1 MSVNAIL
8 TFLKNILSLDNAE
21 SEVVDIVDG
30 KHAGAVVVAR
40 PDHCVSRQQV
50 NENAL
55 KVLYRLRR
63 EGFDSYLVGGCVR
76 DLLLGR
82 EPKDFDVVTNAEPE
96 QIARIFSNCRLIG
109 KRFRLAH
116 VCYGRD
122 IIEVATF
129 RKAARDEKTQA
140 PRLNKDGRLL
150 HDNVYGTIDED
161 VWRRDFTI
169 NALYYNIRDFSIV
182 DYVGGMEDHKAG
194 LIRLIGDA
202 GERFREDPV
211 RMLRA
216 VRFAVKLG
224 FRLHHDCEEAIAPHA
239 HLLAGIPPARLYDEI
254 SKLFLTG
261 YGVQTFELLRQHGLF
276 AVLFPAT
283 EKSLQSETSD
293 FPKMMVINALEN
305 SDQRIADNKPVTL
318 YFLFAALLWD
328 PMLRRAKDKMVKGL
342 PESNA
347 YYEAAS
353 EVLTQQVRRIAIP
366 RHLTLAIREVWNLQ
380 PKFHLRTGAKPSRLM
395 AHPRFRAAYDFLVL
409 RAQSGD
415 VPADVAQWW
424 EAYQHENEPNQRKM
438 TQPPVQEKTGK
449 PKRRKTYRKKA
460 KNSPSTNPLLD
471 AHD

>member
-1 MSVNAIL
+1 
-8 TFLKNILSLDNAE
+8 
-21 SEVVDIVDG
+21 VVI
-30 KHAGAVVVAR
+30 AR

-55 KVLYRLRR
+55 KVLYRLRK

-122 IIEVATF
+122 VIEVATF
-129 RKAARDEKTQA
+129 RKAISDDKTQT

-150 HDNVYGTIDED
+150 QDNIYGTIEED

-169 NALYYNIRDFSIV
+169 NALYYNIRDFSII

-216 VRFAVKLG
+216 VRFAVKLA
-224 FRLHHDCEEAIAPHA
+224 FRLHHDCEEAIAPNA

-261 YGVQTFELLRQHGLF
+261 YGVQTFELLRQYGLF
-276 AVLFPAT
+276 SVLFPAT
-283 EKSLQSETSD
+283 DKSLMYEEAD
-293 FPKMMVINALEN
+293 FPKMMVIKALEN
-305 SDQRIADNKPVTL
+305 SDKRIADNKPVTL
-318 YFLFAALLWD
+318 YFLIAALLWE
-328 PMLRRAKDKMVKGL
+328 PMIRRAKEKIAKGF

-347 YYEAAS
+347 YYDAAS
-353 EVLTQQVRRIAIP
+353 ETLTQQVRRIAIP
-366 RHLTLAIREVWNLQ
+366 RHLTMAIREVWNLQ
-380 PKFHLRTGAKPSRLM
+380 PKFNARVGAKPSRLIT
-395 AHPRFRAAYDFLVL
+395 HPRFRAAYDFLVL
-409 RAQSGD
+409 RAQTGD
-415 VPADVAQWW
+415 VSLEVAQWW
-424 EAYQHENEPNQRKM
+424 ETYQEENENTQRKM
-438 TQPPVQEKTGK
+438 TQPQANDKAVN
-449 PKRRKTYRKKA
+449 PKRKRTYRKKTKSA
-460 KNSPSTNPLLD
+460 AVTISLD
-471 AHD
+471 THD

>member
-8 TFLKNILSLDNAE
+8 TFLKNILSLDNTE
-21 SEVVDIVDG
+21 SEVFDVIDI
-30 KHAGAVVVAR
+30 KHTGAVVIAR

-55 KVLYRLRR
+55 KVLYRLRK

-122 IIEVATF
+122 VIEVATF
-129 RKAARDEKTQA
+129 RKAISDDKTQT

-150 HDNVYGTIDED
+150 QDNIYGTIEED

-169 NALYYNIRDFSIV
+169 NALYYNIRDFSII

-194 LIRLIGDA
+194 LVRLIGDA

-216 VRFAVKLG
+216 VRFAVKLA
-224 FRLHHDCEEAIAPHA
+224 FRLHHDCEEAIAPNA

-261 YGVQTFELLRQHGLF
+261 YGVQTFELLRQYGLF
-276 AVLFPAT
+276 SVLFPAT
-283 EKSLQSETSD
+283 DKSLMYEEAD
-293 FPKMMVINALEN
+293 FPKMMVIKALEN

-318 YFLFAALLWD
+318 YFLIAALLWE
-328 PMLRRAKDKMVKGL
+328 PMLRRAKEKIAKGF

-347 YYEAAS
+347 YYDAAS
-353 EVLTQQVRRIAIP
+353 ETLTQQVRRIAIP
-366 RHLTLAIREVWNLQ
+366 RHLTMAIREVWNLQ
-380 PKFHLRTGAKPSRLM
+380 PKFNARVGAKPSRLIT
-395 AHPRFRAAYDFLVL
+395 HPRFRAAYDFLVL
-409 RAQSGD
+409 RAQTGD
-415 VPADVAQWW
+415 VSLEVAQWW
-424 EAYQHENEPNQRKM
+424 ETYQEENENTQRKM
-438 TQPPVQEKTGK
+438 TQPQANDKAVN
-449 PKRRKTYRKKA
+449 PKRKRTYRKKTKSA
-460 KNSPSTNPLLD
+460 AVTISLD
-471 AHD
+471 THD

>member
-1 MSVNAIL
+1 VNAIL
-8 TFLKNILSLDNAE
+8 TFLKNILSLDNTE
-21 SEVVDIVDG
+21 SEVFDVIDI
-30 KHAGAVVVAR
+30 KHTGAVVIAR

-55 KVLYRLRR
+55 KVLYRLRK

-122 IIEVATF
+122 VIEVATF
-129 RKAARDEKTQA
+129 RKAISDDKTQT

-150 HDNVYGTIDED
+150 QDNIYGTIEED

-169 NALYYNIRDFSIV
+169 NALYYNIRDFSII

-194 LIRLIGDA
+194 LVRLIGDA

-216 VRFAVKLG
+216 VRFAVKLA
-224 FRLHHDCEEAIAPHA
+224 FRLHHDCEEAIAPNA

-261 YGVQTFELLRQHGLF
+261 YGVQTFELLRQYGLF
-276 AVLFPAT
+276 SVLFPAT
-283 EKSLQSETSD
+283 DKSLMYEEAD
-293 FPKMMVINALEN
+293 FPKMMVIKALEN

-318 YFLFAALLWD
+318 YFLIAALLWE
-328 PMLRRAKDKMVKGL
+328 PMLRRAKEKIAKGF

-347 YYEAAS
+347 YYDAAS
-353 EVLTQQVRRIAIP
+353 ETLTQQVRRIAIP
-366 RHLTLAIREVWNLQ
+366 RHLTMAIREVWNLQ
-380 PKFHLRTGAKPSRLM
+380 PKFNARVGAKPSRLIT
-395 AHPRFRAAYDFLVL
+395 HPRFRAAYDFLVL
-409 RAQSGD
+409 RAQTGD
-415 VPADVAQWW
+415 VSLEVAQWW
-424 EAYQHENEPNQRKM
+424 ETYQEENENTQRKM
-438 TQPPVQEKTGK
+438 TQPQANDKAVN
-449 PKRRKTYRKKA
+449 PKRKRTYRKKTKSA
-460 KNSPSTNPLLD
+460 AVTISLD
-471 AHD
+471 THD

>member
-1 MSVNAIL
+1 MNAIL
-8 TFLKNILSLDNAE
+8 TFLKNILSLDNTE
-21 SEVVDIVDG
+21 SEVFDVIDI
-30 KHAGAVVVAR
+30 KHTGAVVIAR

-55 KVLYRLRR
+55 KVLYRLRK

-122 IIEVATF
+122 VIEVATF
-129 RKAARDEKTQA
+129 RKAISDDKTQT

-150 HDNVYGTIDED
+150 QDNIYGTIEED

-169 NALYYNIRDFSIV
+169 NALYYNIRDFSII

-216 VRFAVKLG
+216 VRFAVKLA
-224 FRLHHDCEEAIAPHA
+224 FRLHHDCEEAIAPNA

-261 YGVQTFELLRQHGLF
+261 YGVQTFELLRQYGLF
-276 AVLFPAT
+276 SVLFPAT
-283 EKSLQSETSD
+283 DKSLMYEEAD
-293 FPKMMVINALEN
+293 FPKMMVIKALEN
-305 SDQRIADNKPVTL
+305 SDKRIADNKPVTL
-318 YFLFAALLWD
+318 YFLIAALLWE
-328 PMLRRAKDKMVKGL
+328 PMLRRAKEKIAKGF

-347 YYEAAS
+347 YYDAAS
-353 EVLTQQVRRIAIP
+353 ETLTQQVRRIAIP
-366 RHLTLAIREVWNLQ
+366 RHLTMAIREVWNLQ
-380 PKFHLRTGAKPSRLM
+380 PKFNARVGAKPSRLIT
-395 AHPRFRAAYDFLVL
+395 HPRFRAAYDFLVL
-409 RAQSGD
+409 RAQTGD
-415 VPADVAQWW
+415 VSLEVAQWW
-424 EAYQHENEPNQRKM
+424 ETYQEENENTQRKM
-438 TQPPVQEKTGK
+438 TQPQANDKAVN
-449 PKRRKTYRKKA
+449 PKRKRTYRKKTKSA
-460 KNSPSTNPLLD
+460 AVTISLD
-471 AHD
+471 THD

>member
-1 MSVNAIL
+1 MNAIL
-8 TFLKNILSLDNAE
+8 TFLKNILSLDNTE
-21 SEVVDIVDG
+21 SEVFDVIDI
-30 KHAGAVVVAR
+30 KHTGAVVIAR

-55 KVLYRLRR
+55 KVLYRLRK

-122 IIEVATF
+122 VIEVATF
-129 RKAARDEKTQA
+129 RKAISDDKTQT

-150 HDNVYGTIDED
+150 QDNIYGTIEED

-169 NALYYNIRDFSIV
+169 NALYYNIRDFSII

-194 LIRLIGDA
+194 LVRLIGDA

-216 VRFAVKLG
+216 VRFAVKLA
-224 FRLHHDCEEAIAPHA
+224 FRLHHDCEEAIAPNA

-261 YGVQTFELLRQHGLF
+261 YGVQTFELLRQYGLF
-276 AVLFPAT
+276 SVLFPAT
-283 EKSLQSETSD
+283 DKSLMYEKAD
-293 FPKMMVINALEN
+293 FPKMMVIKALEN

-318 YFLFAALLWD
+318 YFLIAALLWE
-328 PMLRRAKDKMVKGL
+328 PMLRRAKEKIAKGF

-347 YYEAAS
+347 YYDAAS
-353 EVLTQQVRRIAIP
+353 ETLTQQVRRIAIP
-366 RHLTLAIREVWNLQ
+366 RHLTMAIREVWNLQ
-380 PKFHLRTGAKPSRLM
+380 PKFNARVGAKPSRLIT
-395 AHPRFRAAYDFLVL
+395 HPRFRAAYDFLVL
-409 RAQSGD
+409 RAQTGD
-415 VPADVAQWW
+415 VSLEVAQWW
-424 EAYQHENEPNQRKM
+424 ETYQEENENTQRKM
-438 TQPPVQEKTGK
+438 TQPQANDKAVN
-449 PKRRKTYRKKA
+449 PKRKRTYRKKTKSA
-460 KNSPSTNPLLD
+460 AVTISLD
-471 AHD
+471 THD

>member
-1 MSVNAIL
+1 MNAIL
-8 TFLKNILSLDNAE
+8 TFLKNILSLDNTE
-21 SEVVDIVDG
+21 SEVFDVIDI
-30 KHAGAVVVAR
+30 KHTGAVVIAR

-55 KVLYRLRR
+55 KVLYRLRK

-122 IIEVATF
+122 VIEVATF
-129 RKAARDEKTQA
+129 RKAISDDKTQT

-150 HDNVYGTIDED
+150 QDNIYGTIEED

-169 NALYYNIRDFSIV
+169 NALYYNIRDFSII

-216 VRFAVKLG
+216 VRFAVKLA
-224 FRLHHDCEEAIAPHA
+224 FRLHHDCEEAIAPNA

-261 YGVQTFELLRQHGLF
+261 YGVQTFELLRQYGLF
-276 AVLFPAT
+276 SVLFPAT
-283 EKSLQSETSD
+283 DKSLMYEEAD
-293 FPKMMVINALEN
+293 FPKMMVIKALEN
-305 SDQRIADNKPVTL
+305 SDKRIADNKPVTL
-318 YFLFAALLWD
+318 YFLIAALLWE
-328 PMLRRAKDKMVKGL
+328 PMIRRAKEKIAKGF

-347 YYEAAS
+347 YYDSAS
-353 EVLTQQVRRIAIP
+353 ETLTQQVRRIAIP
-366 RHLTLAIREVWNLQ
+366 RHLTMAIREVWNLQ
-380 PKFHLRTGAKPSRLM
+380 PKFNARVGAKPSRLIT
-395 AHPRFRAAYDFLVL
+395 HPRFRAAYDFLVL
-409 RAQSGD
+409 RAQTGD
-415 VPADVAQWW
+415 VSLEVAQWW
-424 EAYQHENEPNQRKM
+424 ETYQEENENTQRKM
-438 TQPPVQEKTGK
+438 TQPQANDKAVN
-449 PKRRKTYRKKA
+449 PKRKRTYRKKTKSA
-460 KNSPSTNPLLD
+460 AVTISLD
-471 AHD
+471 THD

>member
-1 MSVNAIL
+1 VNAIL
-8 TFLKNILSLDNAE
+8 TFLKNILSLDNTE
-21 SEVVDIVDG
+21 SEVFDVIDI
-30 KHAGAVVVAR
+30 KHTGAVVIAR

-55 KVLYRLRR
+55 KVLYRLRK

-122 IIEVATF
+122 VIEVATF
-129 RKAARDEKTQA
+129 RKAISDDKTQT

-150 HDNVYGTIDED
+150 QDNIYGTIEED

-169 NALYYNIRDFSIV
+169 NALYYNIRDFSII

-194 LIRLIGDA
+194 LVRLIGDA

-216 VRFAVKLG
+216 VRFAVKLA
-224 FRLHHDCEEAIAPHA
+224 FRLHHDCEEAIAPNA

-261 YGVQTFELLRQHGLF
+261 YGVQTFELLRQYGLF
-276 AVLFPAT
+276 SVLFPAT
-283 EKSLQSETSD
+283 DKSLMYEEAD
-293 FPKMMVINALEN
+293 FPKMMVIKALEN

-318 YFLFAALLWD
+318 YFLIAALLWE
-328 PMLRRAKDKMVKGL
+328 PMLRRAKEKIAKGF

-347 YYEAAS
+347 YYDAAS
-353 EVLTQQVRRIAIP
+353 ETLTQQVRRIAIP
-366 RHLTLAIREVWNLQ
+366 RHLTMAIREVWNLQ
-380 PKFHLRTGAKPSRLM
+380 PKFNARLGAKPSRLIT
-395 AHPRFRAAYDFLVL
+395 HPRFRAAYDFLVL
-409 RAQSGD
+409 RAQTGD
-415 VPADVAQWW
+415 VSLEVAQWW
-424 EAYQHENEPNQRKM
+424 ETYQEENENTQRKM
-438 TQPPVQEKTGK
+438 TQPQANDKAVN
-449 PKRRKTYRKKA
+449 PKRKRTYRKKTKSA
-460 KNSPSTNPLLD
+460 AVTISLD
-471 AHD
+471 THD

>member
-1 MSVNAIL
+1 VNAIL
-8 TFLKNILSLDNAE
+8 TFLKNILSLDNTE
-21 SEVVDIVDG
+21 SEVFDVIDI
-30 KHAGAVVVAR
+30 KHTGAVVIAR

-55 KVLYRLRR
+55 KVLYRLRK

-96 QIARIFSNCRLIG
+96 QIAHIFSNCRLIG

-122 IIEVATF
+122 VIEVATF
-129 RKAARDEKTQA
+129 RKAISDDKTQT

-150 HDNVYGTIDED
+150 QDNIYGTIEED

-169 NALYYNIRDFSIV
+169 NALYYNIRDFSII

-216 VRFAVKLG
+216 VRFAVKLA
-224 FRLHHDCEEAIAPHA
+224 FRLHHDCEEAIAPNA

-261 YGVQTFELLRQHGLF
+261 YGVQTFELLRQYGLF
-276 AVLFPAT
+276 SVLFPAT
-283 EKSLQSETSD
+283 DKSLMYEEAD
-293 FPKMMVINALEN
+293 FPKMMVIKALEN
-305 SDQRIADNKPVTL
+305 SDKRIADNKPVTL
-318 YFLFAALLWD
+318 YFLIAALLWE
-328 PMLRRAKDKMVKGL
+328 PMIRRAKEKIAKGF

-347 YYEAAS
+347 YYDAAS
-353 EVLTQQVRRIAIP
+353 ETLTQQVRRIAIP
-366 RHLTLAIREVWNLQ
+366 RHLTMAIREVWNLQ
-380 PKFHLRTGAKPSRLM
+380 PKFNARLGAKPSRLIT
-395 AHPRFRAAYDFLVL
+395 HPRFRAAYDFLVL
-409 RAQSGD
+409 RAQTGD
-415 VPADVAQWW
+415 VSLEVAQWW
-424 EAYQHENEPNQRKM
+424 ETYQEENENTQRKM
-438 TQPPVQEKTGK
+438 TQPQANDKAVN
-449 PKRRKTYRKKA
+449 PKRKRTYRKKTKSA
-460 KNSPSTNPLLD
+460 AVAISLD
-471 AHD
+471 THD

>member
-1 MSVNAIL
+1 MNAIL
-8 TFLKNILSLDNAE
+8 TFLKNILSLDNTE
-21 SEVVDIVDG
+21 SEVFDVIDI
-30 KHAGAVVVAR
+30 KHTGAVVIAR

-55 KVLYRLRR
+55 KVLYRLRK

-96 QIARIFSNCRLIG
+96 QIAHIFSNCRLIG

-122 IIEVATF
+122 VIEVATF
-129 RKAARDEKTQA
+129 RKAISDDKTQT

-150 HDNVYGTIDED
+150 QDNIYGTIEED

-169 NALYYNIRDFSIV
+169 NALYYNIRDFSII

-216 VRFAVKLG
+216 VRFAVKLA
-224 FRLHHDCEEAIAPHA
+224 FRLHHDCEEAIAPNA

-261 YGVQTFELLRQHGLF
+261 YGVQTFELLRQYGLF
-276 AVLFPAT
+276 SVLFPAT
-283 EKSLQSETSD
+283 DKSLMYEEAD
-293 FPKMMVINALEN
+293 FPKMMVIKALEN
-305 SDQRIADNKPVTL
+305 SDKRIADNKPVTL
-318 YFLFAALLWD
+318 YFLIAALLWE
-328 PMLRRAKDKMVKGL
+328 PMIRRAKEKIAKGL

-347 YYEAAS
+347 YYDAAS
-353 EVLTQQVRRIAIP
+353 ETLTQQVRRIAIP
-366 RHLTLAIREVWNLQ
+366 RHLTMAIREVWNLQ
-380 PKFHLRTGAKPSRLM
+380 PKFNARVGAKPSRLIT
-395 AHPRFRAAYDFLVL
+395 HPRFRAAYDFLVL
-409 RAQSGD
+409 RAQTGD
-415 VPADVAQWW
+415 VSLEVAQWW
-424 EAYQHENEPNQRKM
+424 ETYQEENENTQRKM
-438 TQPPVQEKTGK
+438 TQPQANDKVVN
-449 PKRRKTYRKKA
+449 PKRKRTYRKKTKSA
-460 KNSPSTNPLLD
+460 AVTISLD
-471 AHD
+471 THD

>member
-1 MSVNAIL
+1 MNAIL
-8 TFLKNILSLDNAE
+8 TFLKNILSLDNTE
-21 SEVVDIVDG
+21 SEVFDVIDI
-30 KHAGAVVVAR
+30 KHTGAVVIAR

-55 KVLYRLRR
+55 KVLYRLRK

-122 IIEVATF
+122 VIEVATF
-129 RKAARDEKTQA
+129 RKAISDDKTQT

-150 HDNVYGTIDED
+150 QDNIYGTIEED

-169 NALYYNIRDFSIV
+169 NALYYNIRDFSII

-194 LIRLIGDA
+194 LVRLIGDA

-216 VRFAVKLG
+216 VRFAVKLA
-224 FRLHHDCEEAIAPHA
+224 FRLHHDCEEAIAPNA

-261 YGVQTFELLRQHGLF
+261 YGVQTFELLRQYGLF
-276 AVLFPAT
+276 SVLFPAT
-283 EKSLQSETSD
+283 DKSLMYEEAD
-293 FPKMMVINALEN
+293 FPKMMVIKALEN

-318 YFLFAALLWD
+318 YFLIAALLWE
-328 PMLRRAKDKMVKGL
+328 PMLRRAKEKIAKGF

-347 YYEAAS
+347 YYDAAS
-353 EVLTQQVRRIAIP
+353 ETLTQQVRRIAIP
-366 RHLTLAIREVWNLQ
+366 RHLTMAIREVWNLQ
-380 PKFHLRTGAKPSRLM
+380 PKFNARLGAKPSRLIT
-395 AHPRFRAAYDFLVL
+395 HPRFRAAYDFLVL
-409 RAQSGD
+409 RAQTGD
-415 VPADVAQWW
+415 VSLEVAQWW
-424 EAYQHENEPNQRKM
+424 ETYQEENENTQRKM
-438 TQPPVQEKTGK
+438 TQPQANDKAVN
-449 PKRRKTYRKKA
+449 PKRKRTYRKKTKSA
-460 KNSPSTNPLLD
+460 AVTISLD
-471 AHD
+471 THD

>member
-1 MSVNAIL
+1 MNAIL
-8 TFLKNILSLDNAE
+8 TFLKNILSLDNTE
-21 SEVVDIVDG
+21 SEVFDVIDI
-30 KHAGAVVVAR
+30 KHTGAVVIAR

-55 KVLYRLRR
+55 KVLYRLRK

-122 IIEVATF
+122 VIEVATF
-129 RKAARDEKTQA
+129 RKAISDDKTQT

-150 HDNVYGTIDED
+150 QDNIYGTIEED

-169 NALYYNIRDFSIV
+169 NALYYNIRDFSII

-194 LIRLIGDA
+194 LVRLIGDA

-216 VRFAVKLG
+216 VRFAVKLA
-224 FRLHHDCEEAIAPHA
+224 FRLHHDCEEAIAPNA

-261 YGVQTFELLRQHGLF
+261 YGVQTFELLRQYGLF
-276 AVLFPAT
+276 SVLFPAT
-283 EKSLQSETSD
+283 DKSLMYEEAD
-293 FPKMMVINALEN
+293 FPKMMVIKALEN

-318 YFLFAALLWD
+318 YFLIAALLWE
-328 PMLRRAKDKMVKGL
+328 PMLRRAKEKIAKGL

-347 YYEAAS
+347 YYDAAS
-353 EVLTQQVRRIAIP
+353 ETLTQQVRRIAIP
-366 RHLTLAIREVWNLQ
+366 RHLTMAIREVWNLQ
-380 PKFHLRTGAKPSRLM
+380 PKFNARVGAKPSRLIT
-395 AHPRFRAAYDFLVL
+395 HPRFRAAYDFLVL
-409 RAQSGD
+409 RAQTGD
-415 VPADVAQWW
+415 VSLEVAQWW
-424 EAYQHENEPNQRKM
+424 ETYQEENENTQRKM
-438 TQPPVQEKTGK
+438 TQPQANDKAVN
-449 PKRRKTYRKKA
+449 PKRKRTYRKKTKSA
-460 KNSPSTNPLLD
+460 AVTISLD
-471 AHD
+471 THD

>member
-1 MSVNAIL
+1 VNAIL
-8 TFLKNILSLDNAE
+8 TFLKNILSLDNTE
-21 SEVVDIVDG
+21 SEVFDVIDI
-30 KHAGAVVVAR
+30 KHTGAVVIAR

-55 KVLYRLRR
+55 KVLYRLRK

-122 IIEVATF
+122 VIEVATF
-129 RKAARDEKTQA
+129 RKAISDDKTQT

-150 HDNVYGTIDED
+150 QDNIYGTIEED

-169 NALYYNIRDFSIV
+169 NALYYNIRDFSII

-216 VRFAVKLG
+216 VRFAVKLA
-224 FRLHHDCEEAIAPHA
+224 FRLHHDCEEAIAPNA

-261 YGVQTFELLRQHGLF
+261 YGVQTFELLRQYGLF
-276 AVLFPAT
+276 SVLFPAT
-283 EKSLQSETSD
+283 DKSLMYEEAD
-293 FPKMMVINALEN
+293 FPKMMVIKALEN
-305 SDQRIADNKPVTL
+305 SDKRIADNKPVTL
-318 YFLFAALLWD
+318 YFLIAALLWE
-328 PMLRRAKDKMVKGL
+328 PMIRRAKEKIAKGF

-347 YYEAAS
+347 YYDSAS
-353 EVLTQQVRRIAIP
+353 ETLTQQVRRIAIP
-366 RHLTLAIREVWNLQ
+366 RHLTMAIREVWNLQ
-380 PKFHLRTGAKPSRLM
+380 PKFNARVGAKPSRLIT
-395 AHPRFRAAYDFLVL
+395 HPRFRAAYDFLVL
-409 RAQSGD
+409 RAQTGD
-415 VPADVAQWW
+415 VSLEVAQWW
-424 EAYQHENEPNQRKM
+424 ETYQEENENTQRKM
-438 TQPPVQEKTGK
+438 TQPQANDKAVN
-449 PKRRKTYRKKA
+449 PKRKRTYRKKTKSA
-460 KNSPSTNPLLD
+460 AVTISLD
-471 AHD
+471 THD

>member
-1 MSVNAIL
+1 MNAIL
-8 TFLKNILSLDNAE
+8 TFLKNILSLDNTE
-21 SEVVDIVDG
+21 SEVFDVIDI
-30 KHAGAVVVAR
+30 KHTGAVVIAR

-55 KVLYRLRR
+55 KVLYRLRK

-122 IIEVATF
+122 VIEVATF
-129 RKAARDEKTQA
+129 RKAISDDKTQT

-150 HDNVYGTIDED
+150 QDNIYGTIEED

-169 NALYYNIRDFSIV
+169 NALYYNIRDFSII

-194 LIRLIGDA
+194 LVRLIGDA

-216 VRFAVKLG
+216 VRFAVKLA
-224 FRLHHDCEEAIAPHA
+224 FRLHHDCEEAIAPNA

-261 YGVQTFELLRQHGLF
+261 YGVQTFELLRQYGLF
-276 AVLFPAT
+276 SVLFPAT
-283 EKSLQSETSD
+283 DKSLMYEKAD
-293 FPKMMVINALEN
+293 FPKMMVIKALEN

-318 YFLFAALLWD
+318 YFLIAALLWE
-328 PMLRRAKDKMVKGL
+328 PMIRKAKEKIAKGF

-347 YYEAAS
+347 YYDAAS
-353 EVLTQQVRRIAIP
+353 ETLTQQVRRIAIP
-366 RHLTLAIREVWNLQ
+366 RHLTMAIREVWNLQ
-380 PKFHLRTGAKPSRLM
+380 PKFNARVGAKPSRLIT
-395 AHPRFRAAYDFLVL
+395 HPRFRAAYDFLVL
-409 RAQSGD
+409 RAQTGD
-415 VPADVAQWW
+415 VSLEVAQWW
-424 EAYQHENEPNQRKM
+424 ETYQEENENTQRKM
-438 TQPPVQEKTGK
+438 TQPQANDKAVN
-449 PKRRKTYRKKA
+449 PKRKRTYRKKTKSA
-460 KNSPSTNPLLD
+460 AVTIPLD
-471 AHD
+471 THD

>member
-1 MSVNAIL
+1 MNAIL
-8 TFLKNILSLDNAE
+8 TFLKNILSLDNTE
-21 SEVVDIVDG
+21 SEVFDVIDI
-30 KHAGAVVVAR
+30 KHTGAVVIAR

-55 KVLYRLRR
+55 KVLYRLRK

-122 IIEVATF
+122 VIEVATF
-129 RKAARDEKTQA
+129 RKAISDDKTQT

-150 HDNVYGTIDED
+150 QDNIYGTIEED

-169 NALYYNIRDFSIV
+169 NALYYNIRDFSII

-194 LIRLIGDA
+194 VIRLIGDA

-216 VRFAVKLG
+216 VRFAVKLA
-224 FRLHHDCEEAIAPHA
+224 FRLHHDCEEAIAPNA

-261 YGVQTFELLRQHGLF
+261 YGVQTFELLRQYGLF
-276 AVLFPAT
+276 SVLFPAT
-283 EKSLQSETSD
+283 DKSLMYEKAD
-293 FPKMMVINALEN
+293 FPKMMVIKALEN

-318 YFLFAALLWD
+318 YFLIAALLWE
-328 PMLRRAKDKMVKGL
+328 PMIRKAKEKIAKGF

-347 YYEAAS
+347 YYDAAS
-353 EVLTQQVRRIAIP
+353 ETLTQQVRRIAIP
-366 RHLTLAIREVWNLQ
+366 RHLTMAIREVWNLQ
-380 PKFHLRTGAKPSRLM
+380 PKFNARVGAKPSRLIT
-395 AHPRFRAAYDFLVL
+395 HPRFRAAYDFLVL
-409 RAQSGD
+409 RAQTGD
-415 VPADVAQWW
+415 VSLEVAQWW
-424 EAYQHENEPNQRKM
+424 ETYQEENENTQRKM
-438 TQPPVQEKTGK
+438 TQPQANDKVVN
-449 PKRRKTYRKKA
+449 PKRKRTYRKKTKSA
-460 KNSPSTNPLLD
+460 AVTISLD
-471 AHD
+471 THD

>member
-1 MSVNAIL
+1 MNAIL
-8 TFLKNILSLDNAE
+8 TFLKNILSLDNTE
-21 SEVVDIVDG
+21 SEVFDVIDI
-30 KHAGAVVVAR
+30 KHTSAVVIAR

-55 KVLYRLRR
+55 KVLYRLRK

-122 IIEVATF
+122 VIEVATF
-129 RKAARDEKTQA
+129 RKAISDDKTQT

-150 HDNVYGTIDED
+150 QDNIYGTIEED

-169 NALYYNIRDFSIV
+169 NALYYNIRDFSII

-194 LIRLIGDA
+194 VIRLIGDA

-216 VRFAVKLG
+216 VRFAVKLA
-224 FRLHHDCEEAIAPHA
+224 FRLHHDCEEAIAPNA

-261 YGVQTFELLRQHGLF
+261 YGVQTFELLRQYGLF
-276 AVLFPAT
+276 SVLFPAT
-283 EKSLQSETSD
+283 DKSLMYEKAD
-293 FPKMMVINALEN
+293 FPKMMVIKALEN

-318 YFLFAALLWD
+318 YFLIAALLWE
-328 PMLRRAKDKMVKGL
+328 PMIRKAKEKIAKGF

-347 YYEAAS
+347 YYDAAS
-353 EVLTQQVRRIAIP
+353 ETLTQQVRRIAIP
-366 RHLTLAIREVWNLQ
+366 RHLTMAIREVWNLQ
-380 PKFHLRTGAKPSRLM
+380 PKFNARVGAKPSRLIT
-395 AHPRFRAAYDFLVL
+395 HPRFRAAYDFLVL
-409 RAQSGD
+409 RAQTGD
-415 VPADVAQWW
+415 VSLEVAQWW
-424 EAYQHENEPNQRKM
+424 ETYQEENENTQRKM
-438 TQPPVQEKTGK
+438 TQPQANDKAVN
-449 PKRRKTYRKKA
+449 PKRKRTYRKKTKSA
-460 KNSPSTNPLLD
+460 AVTIPLD
-471 AHD
+471 THD